1 MTAKLTTRSPW
12 WEFQPVVEA
21 REPFKTSGAFRAQVA
36 EDTAWTTEVGRLPGE
51 YHESCREADYIV
63 YSYGTPIAWHGPDGW
78 TFPDEKY
85 SVTTSRH
92 QGKIF
97 FVKDWV

>member
-1 MTAKLTTRSPW
+1 MTTKLTTRSPW
-12 WEFQPVVEA
+12 WEFQYVVEM
-21 REPFKTSGAFRAQVA
+21 REPFKTSGALHA
-36 EDTAWTTEVGRLPGE
+36 ERTGYPSMGRLPAE
-51 YHESCREADYIV
+51 HHASANEADYVI

-78 TFPDEKY
+78 MFPDEKY
-85 SVTTSRH
+85 SATTTRH